1 MINISEVSNWL
12 SEEIAKSEAVLN
24 DPFLRSNLD
33 GLDLGLHATKI
44 EYYTTVL
51 NKIKENNE

>member
-1 MINISEVSNWL
+1 MINIDEVSNWL

-51 NKIKENNE
+51 NKIKE